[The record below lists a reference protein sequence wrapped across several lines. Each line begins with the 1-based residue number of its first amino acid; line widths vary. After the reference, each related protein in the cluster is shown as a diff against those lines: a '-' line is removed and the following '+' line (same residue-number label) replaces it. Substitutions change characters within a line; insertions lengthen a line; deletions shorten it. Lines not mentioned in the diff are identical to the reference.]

1 MNKRAAGITLLVISA
16 ILFISRNS
24 THFIVAAIMGR
35 KDNVLGEG
43 MFEYALSVTKSFSF
57 IPEIIALCL
66 GIIYLV
72 WAEMDKKKEMH

>member
-1 MNKRAAGITLLVISA
+1 
-16 ILFISRNS
+16 
-24 THFIVAAIMGR
+24 MGR

-57 IPEIIALCL
+57 VPEIIALCL

-72 WAEMDKKKEMH
+72 WAEMDKKKEVH